1 MNRTMLILAGAILI
15 AGCVHERRSDPQAAQ
30 IFRHANVQDVSAT
43 EYRVAPP
50 DKLFIRAAG
59 IKELDQQVA
68 TIRPDGKI
76 QLNLLG
82 EFYVAGKTPQEI
94 GQFLNRAGAEFYNDP
109 QIQLDVAEYNSKFY
123 SVFGAAVRDAG
134 RKPYTGRNTVVAAL
148 AAAGFTDD
156 AWPQQVSL
164 SRPAKGARPR
174 VTAIIDM
181 KQVYQ
186 YGDTA
191 QDFLLEEGDI
201 LFVPDGPL
209 VAFSKTARK
218 VLAPFTVIA
227 GTAGT
232 VTPVAA
238 APR

>member
-1 MNRTMLILAGAILI
+1 MKAHLMCIAGALSLV

-30 IFRHANVQDVSAT
+30 VFRPATERDVSAT

-68 TIRPDGKI
+68 LIRPDGKI
-76 QLNLLG
+76 QVNLLG
-82 EFYVAGKTPQEI
+82 EFYVAGRTPQEI
-94 GQFLNRAGAEFYNDP
+94 GQSLTRAGAPFYNDP
-109 QIQLDVAEYNSKFY
+109 QIQVDVAEYNSKFY
-123 SVFGAAVRDAG
+123 CVFGTAVRDGG

-164 SRPAKGARPR
+164 SRPAKGAQPR
-174 VTAIIDM
+174 ATAIIDM
-181 KQVYQ
+181 TQVFLH
-186 YGDTA
+186 GDTS
-191 QDFLLEEGDI
+191 QNFLIEEGDVI
-201 LFVPDGPL
+201 YVPDGPL
-209 VAFSKTARK
+209 ADFSKTVRK
-218 VLAPFTVIA
+218 VLSPLTVIA

-232 VTPVAA
+232 VTPTAA
-238 APR
+238 AR